1 MRSPQPTGGWPAR
14 LAIARRDLVEFVRDR
29 RAVFITLVMPMAMY
43 PLLALSSTLGL
54 RTAMLELDR
63 RQESRRLD
71 VVFSG
76 ADAEALATRIGA
88 LAERAEGRPEG
99 WPETVTGRVV
109 DPATA
114 QAVIDEG
121 AADAWID
128 VPGGS
133 LAALDGAET
142 LALAVRLSAFRPPD
156 RRAKESLLAV
166 MRSLADEVRL
176 ARLRRVGLPASLIE
190 PLRLDF
196 SGDAPASSTAAI
208 RDILPAITSAVL
220 VLLALLTATGAFYP
234 AIDAI
239 AGEKERGTIETLLI
253 APCPMLDVV
262 VGKFLA
268 VFAVTLATLAANAV
282 SIALTS
288 SVLGRFLPGGIA
300 FDLRAGDL
308 AACGLLTLVAYV
320 GLAAVA
326 AALCLTV
333 TAAAKSAK
341 EAQNT
346 LTPVVMLIA
355 ALAGAALV
363 PGVEARRWLPAVP
376 FAGHVAVAK
385 SLLAS
390 FTASAA
396 DDGRSSGEAAQ
407 PAAHGAVAVAISLV
421 SSLVITSLLLRVTA
435 QLVGDEE
442 ILFRGPEEATR
453 GLGRPAP
460 RRVPTAWQ
468 GAGLVALG
476 FTALWYA
483 QGLAPSEFVPAL
495 IVQQAVAVL
504 APLAAFA
511 WWQRVDARETFALR
525 RPAASWPQ
533 AVAAVVGAA
542 LLGGGLFVVGAA
554 VALATWRGEVSP
566 EAKQFAGQLVGLIRG
581 GTIVPAV
588 LLLAVMPAVCEEL
601 FFRGWVLSAAAGR
614 RPAARR
620 AGLAIVSQAAAFAAF
635 HLLPERMPQ
644 TFAVGLV
651 LGWLTLATRSLL
663 PAIVAHAAHNA
674 TPVLLVALATDADLE
689 SAVEVRGGL
698 PPGSVAVAGG
708 CLAVGAAL
716 VAFARRTRDRD
727 SEGP

>member
-1 MRSPQPTGGWPAR
+1 VRPPQPTGGWPAR

-29 RAVFITLVMPMAMY
+29 RALFITLVMPMAMY

-71 VVFSG
+71 IVFSG
-76 ADAEALATRIGA
+76 ADAEALAIRIAA
-88 LAERAEGRPEG
+88 LADRADGRPDG

-114 QAVIDEG
+114 QTVIDDG

-128 VPGGS
+128 VPEGS

-142 LALAVRLSAFRPPD
+142 LPLAVRLSAFRPPD
-156 RRAKESLLAV
+156 RRAKESLVAV

-196 SGDAPASSTAAI
+196 SGEPPTSSTAAV

-262 VGKFLA
+262 AGKFLA
-268 VFAVTLATLAANAV
+268 VFAVTLATLAANAL

-288 SVLGRFLPGGIA
+288 TVLGRFLPGGITVG
-300 FDLRAGDL
+300 LRAGDL
-308 AACGLLTLVAYV
+308 VACGLLTLVAYV

-363 PGVEARRWLPAVP
+363 PGVESRPWLPAVP

-385 SLLAS
+385 SLLAT
-390 FTASAA
+390 FTAPTA
-396 DDGRSSGEAAQ
+396 DGLSPDEAVQ
-407 PAAHGAVAVAISLV
+407 PAANVAVAVAISLV
-421 SSLVITSLLLRVTA
+421 SSLAITWLLLRITA

-460 RRVPTAWQ
+460 RSIPTIWQ

-476 FTALWYA
+476 FAALWYA
-483 QGLAPSEFVPAL
+483 QGLAPPELVPAL

-511 WWQRVDARETFALR
+511 WWQRVDARDTFALR
-525 RPAASWPQ
+525 RPAGSWPQ
-533 AVAAVVGAA
+533 AAAAVVGAA

-554 VALATWRGEVSP
+554 VALAAWRGEVSAD
-566 EAKQFAGQLVGLIRG
+566 AKQFASQLVELIRG
-581 GTIVPAV
+581 DTLVPAV
-588 LLLAVMPAVCEEL
+588 LLLAAMPAVCEEL
-601 FFRGWVLSAAAGR
+601 FFRGWVLSACAGE
-614 RPAARR
+614 RPAPRR
-620 AGLAIVSQAAAFAAF
+620 AGLAVVAQAAAFAAF

-644 TFAVGLV
+644 TFALGLV

-663 PAIVAHAAHNA
+663 PAIVAHAVHNA
-674 TPVLLVALATDADLE
+674 TPVLLVALATEAELE
-689 SAVEVRGGL
+689 SAVQVQGGL
-698 PPGSVAVAGG
+698 PPGSVAVAVG

-716 VAFARRTRDRD
+716 VAFTRRTREPDA
-727 SEGP
+727 EGP